1 MSPSQR
7 PGKPCLY
14 EALEGVAEPL
24 AVWAVATLDL
34 ASDDLLPAWDDVAE
48 PQRDRF
54 IEAARM
60 VIATRPAPEQRMWDA
75 VSRRAMMRGLSAA
88 QADGLVYAVI
98 WSAMVER
105 L

>member
-1 MSPSQR
+1 MDPSQR
-7 PGKPCLY
+7 PGKPCPY

-24 AVWAVATLDL
+24 AVWAATHDL
-34 ASDDLLPAWDDVAE
+34 TFGDELPTWDTVAE
-48 PQRDRF
+48 PQRGRF

-60 VIATRPAPEQRMWDA
+60 VIATRPAPEQRMWGA
-75 VSRRAMMRGLSAA
+75 VSRRGMMRGLSAA
-88 QADGLVYAVI
+88 QADDLVYAVI

>member
-1 MSPSQR
+1 M
-7 PGKPCLY
+7 
-14 EALEGVAEPL
+14 ADPL
-24 AVWAVATLDL
+24 AAWAVATLDL
-34 ASDDLLPAWDDVAE
+34 TFDDVLPAWDDVIA

-60 VIATRPAPEQRMWDA
+60 VIATRPAPEQRMWGA

-88 QADGLVYAVI
+88 QADDQVYAVI